1 VSELRAPTVVM
12 LAPLVDLGRSDT
24 MSKRMEACQRNPKRT
39 EQRSQLLFPQLVRG
53 EWASSAIRE

>member
-1 VSELRAPTVVM
+1 M